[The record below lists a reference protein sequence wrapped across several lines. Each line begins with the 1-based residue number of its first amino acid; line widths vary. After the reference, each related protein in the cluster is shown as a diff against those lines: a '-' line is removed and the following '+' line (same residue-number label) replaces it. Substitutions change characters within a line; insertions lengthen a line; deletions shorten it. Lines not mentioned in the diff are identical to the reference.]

1 MLATRREFRP
11 SDGLTLR
18 DINNHIADMKKLQ
31 TKVNALLKQV
41 EVESMSRAAAVRHAI
56 HEMELSGFV
65 FTPAELETWDKIA
78 RGELPFEYVREE
90 AAQHLAEMRKRFR
103 KNLMTMSQANNAW
116 LLFCREEFFV
126 KNSVP
131 KPP

>member
-1 MLATRREFRP
+1 
-11 SDGLTLR
+11 
-18 DINNHIADMKKLQ
+18 
-31 TKVNALLKQV
+31 
-41 EVESMSRAAAVRHAI
+41 MSRAAAVRHAI

-116 LLFCREEFFV
+116 LLFCREEFFCKKFSTKTTLV
-126 KNSVP
+126 TKHTPALYRLPLTPVTTML
-131 KPP
+131 

>member
-1 MLATRREFRP
+1 
-11 SDGLTLR
+11 
-18 DINNHIADMKKLQ
+18 
-31 TKVNALLKQV
+31 
-41 EVESMSRAAAVRHAI
+41 MSRAAAVRHAI

-103 KNLMTMSQANNAW
+103 KNLMTMRARRIMPGFYFAEKN
-116 LLFCREEFFV
+116 FCKKFSTKTTLVTKHTPALYRLPLTPV
-126 KNSVP
+126 TTML
-131 KPP
+131 